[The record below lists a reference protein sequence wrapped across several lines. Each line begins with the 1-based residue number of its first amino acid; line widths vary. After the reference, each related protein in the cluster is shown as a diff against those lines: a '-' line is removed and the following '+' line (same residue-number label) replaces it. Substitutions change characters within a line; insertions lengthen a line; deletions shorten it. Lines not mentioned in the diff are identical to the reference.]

1 MYALIHDLK
10 EVTKCLNCMIFVIR
24 RLLLHFKGF
33 FYICLNFLFFLF
45 INVAKSLKRIIF
57 VSVLVLP

>member
-1 MYALIHDLK
+1 MTLRK
-10 EVTKCLNCMIFVIR
+10 SPSVLNCMIFVIR

-45 INVAKSLKRIIF
+45 INVAKSLKCIIF